1 MDRYRSGHNGP
12 DSKTCD
18 HFGSLSRK
26 CPDFSRL
33 PRHRAA
39 ENFPVFSP
47 RFLPNFRAVSEI
59 RNTQFNMQRYR
70 SGHNENDSKPNGHFG
85 SLFRKCLDFSR
96 LSRYHME
103 AILRLFSPAFLSF
116 FQGASEHTAF
126 ANQIRSGIE
135 VVITGLIRNQ
145 FEGNLTWVRIPPAPP
160 NASFH
165 AVFTAWKLA
174 IFCLL
179 DRSQRTLQPLHHC
192 IRRGQLGIVVQ
203 MGINIGRGREIAVA
217 KPLLD
222 LFHRDTVGEK

>member
-12 DSKTCD
+12 DSK
-18 HFGSLSRK
+18 
-26 CPDFSRL
+26 
-33 PRHRAA
+33 
-39 ENFPVFSP
+39 
-47 RFLPNFRAVSEI
+47 
-59 RNTQFNMQRYR
+59 
-70 SGHNENDSKPNGHFG
+70 PNGHFG
-85 SLFRKCLDFSR
+85 SLLRKCLDFSR

-165 AVFTAWKLA
+165 AVYAAWKLA
-174 IFCLL
+174 FFCLL
-179 DRSQRTLQPLHHC
+179 DRSQRTLQPLHHRV
-192 IRRGQLGIVVQ
+192 RRGKLGIVVQ
-203 MGINIGRGREIAVA
+203 MGIYVGCGREVAVTE
-217 KPLLD
+217 PLLD
-222 LFHRDTVGEK
+222 LFHRDAVGE